1 MNAKL
6 FEQTKEVAALRESLR
21 SAHRRIDDLVKV
33 ADSMHELSKASA
45 AMAIEVR
52 LLTQNVTGIAEKL
65 DTVRQEPADKWRAL
79 VTSLLGAAA
88 ALAAGVMLGIS
99 IY

>member
-1 MNAKL
+1 MLEQAK
-6 FEQTKEVAALRESLR
+6 EIAALRESLK
-21 SAHRRIDDLVKV
+21 SVYRRVDDLAKV

-52 LLTQNVTGIAEKL
+52 LLAQNVTGIAEKL
-65 DTVRQEPADKWRAL
+65 DTVRQEPANSWRAL

>member
-1 MNAKL
+1 MSARIL
-6 FEQTKEVAALRESLR
+6 EHTKEVAALRESLR

-52 LLTQNVTGIAEKL
+52 LLAQNVTGIAEKL
-65 DTVRQEPADKWRAL
+65 DHVRQEPANSWRAL

-88 ALAAGVMLGIS
+88 ALAAGVMLGVS

>member
-1 MNAKL
+1 MNSKAL
-6 FEQTKEVAALRESLR
+6 EQVREITALRESLR

-52 LLTQNVTGIAEKL
+52 LLAQNVTGIAEKL
-65 DTVRQEPADKWRAL
+65 DTVRQEPADKWRTL